1 VGRVP
6 FTKLE
11 GLGNDFIV
19 LDGGSRLLT
28 PMAAAHLCDRRRGIG
43 ADGVLTLLPARHPEA
58 TRRFHVYNADGSVA
72 EMCGNGLRCVARFV
86 GGGQVVFDTDAG
98 LRRTRLMDD
107 GRIEADLAEA
117 TLLGE
122 RISVK
127 LGERSWAGT
136 GISMGNPHLVLDPFE
151 EGADLLAMAQVYG
164 PLLERHAHFPNRCNV
179 GFLAPAADGVFRLV
193 VFERGSG
200 ITLACGTGA
209 GAAAVALVRA
219 GRAQSPITLE
229 LPGGRLEVMV
239 EGDPTAQVPVGVGL
253 GQVRQRGPAVT
264 VFAGV
269 VELGDD
275 QWL

>member
-1 VGRVP
+1 MP

-28 PMAAAHLCDRRRGIG
+28 PIAAARLCDRRRGVG
-43 ADGVLTLLPARHPEA
+43 ADGVLTLLPSRHPEA
-58 TRRFHVYNADGSVA
+58 ARRFHVYNADGSVA

-86 GGGQVVFDTDAG
+86 GSGELVFDTDAG
-98 LRRTRLMDD
+98 PRRTRLLAD

-117 TLLGE
+117 TLLAEGL
-122 RISVK
+122 SVQ
-127 LGERSWAGT
+127 LGDRGWMGT
-136 GISMGNPHLVLDPFE
+136 GISMGNPHLVLDPFA
-151 EGADLLAMAQVYG
+151 EGADLLALAQAHG
-164 PLLERHAHFPNRCNV
+164 PALERHPHFPNRCNV
-179 GFLAPAADGVFRLV
+179 GFLAPTAEGVYRLV

-209 GAAAVALVRA
+209 GAAAVALVRS
-219 GRAQSPITLE
+219 GRAVSPVTLE

-239 EGDPTAQVPVGVGL
+239 EGDPTAKGPVGTGL

-264 VFAGV
+264 VFSGA
-269 VELGDD
+269 VEIGDEE
-275 QWL
+275 WR

>member
-1 VGRVP
+1 MR

-28 PMAAAHLCDRRRGIG
+28 PEAAARLCDRRRGIG

-72 EMCGNGLRCVARFV
+72 EMCGNGLRCVAREV
-86 GGGQVVFDTDAG
+86 GEAAAVFDTDAG
-98 LRRTRLMDD
+98 LRRTRLLDD

-117 TLLGE
+117 TLLGDHLP
-122 RISVK
+122 VQ
-127 LGERSWAGT
+127 LGERRWTGT

-151 EGADLLAMAQVYG
+151 PGTDLLAMARAHG
-164 PLLERHAHFPNRCNV
+164 PELERHPHFPKRCNV
-179 GFLAPAADGVFRLV
+179 GFLAPGDGGVFRLV

-209 GAAAVALVRA
+209 GAAAVALARA
-219 GRAQSPITLE
+219 GRARSPVTLE
-229 LPGGRLEVMV
+229 LPGGPLEVMV
-239 EGDPTAQVPVGVGL
+239 EGDPTAQGPVGVGL
-253 GQVRQRGPAVT
+253 GQVRQRGPAVA
-264 VFAGV
+264 VFEGAL
-269 VELGDD
+269 ELGDD